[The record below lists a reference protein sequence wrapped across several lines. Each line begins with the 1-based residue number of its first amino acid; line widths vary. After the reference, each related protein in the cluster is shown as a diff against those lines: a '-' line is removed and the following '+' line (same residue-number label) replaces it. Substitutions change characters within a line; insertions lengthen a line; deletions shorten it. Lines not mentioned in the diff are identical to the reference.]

1 MKYLYKTAIALC
13 GFYMVLSYS
22 SLYAQ
27 ETVNI
32 AVHNYPPFYDLN
44 AKGLMT
50 EVYEAAFNR
59 VGVNVSATT
68 LPVKRGVTYLFNNK
82 VDAFSPGHI
91 LIPDNSKAQV
101 VWENSF
107 IVVLVMTYYK
117 PHLKKQLSFTS
128 LAELKGYRIAILVNS
143 PYIEEYKKHNLTVFP
158 VQTPQQMMKMLKA
171 GNVDMSVNALLAG
184 LLEIKR
190 EFPDEWEN
198 FDYFVWDLLPCS
210 LAVNKD
216 NPMGLKRLDQFR
228 NGFEQIKK
236 DGTYV
241 RILENYWG
249 KNNIPKGALFKD
261 LTSFGVD
268 HVDFNTFYTPKRN
281 SWGKIIE

>member
-1 MKYLYKTAIALC
+1 MKFVYRTAITIGLFYSAFAL
-13 GFYMVLSYS
+13 S

-27 ETVNI
+27 EAVSI

-44 AKGLMT
+44 ARGLMT

-59 VGVNVSATT
+59 VGVTVSATT
-68 LPVKRGVTYLFNNK
+68 YPVKRGVSYLFNNQ

-91 LIPDNSKAQV
+91 LIPDDSKEQA

-117 PHLKKQLSFTS
+117 PKFKKQLSFTS
-128 LAELKGYRIAILVNS
+128 LGELKGYRIAILVNS
-143 PYIEEYKKHNLTVFP
+143 PYIEEYRKHKLTVFP

-171 GNVDMSVNALLAG
+171 GHVDMSVNALLAG
-184 LLEIKR
+184 LLEIKK
-190 EFPDEWEN
+190 EFPEEWHN

-210 LAVNKD
+210 LAVNKK
-216 NPMGLKRLDQFR
+216 NPVGIKRLEQFR
-228 NGFEQIKK
+228 KGFEQIKK
-236 DGTYV
+236 DGTYI

-249 KNNIPKGALFKD
+249 KNNIPKGALFQD
-261 LTSFGVD
+261 LSSFGVD
-268 HVDFNTFYTPKRN
+268 HVNFDAFYKPERN
-281 SWGKIIE
+281 RWGKIIE